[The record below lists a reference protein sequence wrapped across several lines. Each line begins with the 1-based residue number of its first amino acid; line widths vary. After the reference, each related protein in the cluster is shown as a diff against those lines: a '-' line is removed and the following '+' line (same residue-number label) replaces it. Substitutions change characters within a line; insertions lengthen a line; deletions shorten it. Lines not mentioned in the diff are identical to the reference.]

1 MSMGSSLNIYT
12 DTGFQLNG
20 DTVFPDGYLFDPA
33 SYQRLI
39 IEFFLIVRLMNQL
52 YKNFIIHRQ
61 LKRRFCHAYSADNE
75 APHLLDS
82 NCLTNGVLFKR
93 DDNGA
98 FICNVIQ
105 TTLTYAIS
113 TEHEAVS

>member
-1 MSMGSSLNIYT
+1 MVIADSELLAPGVHSGLL
-12 DTGFQLNG
+12 FQ
-20 DTVFPDGYLFDPA
+20 FPKPWNFIGN
-33 SYQRLI
+33 Q
-39 IEFFLIVRLMNQL
+39 IEVFLIVRLMNQL